1 MKALTSDIRAA
12 NVTTVIGRDL
22 QGRPT
27 LLLDIA
33 RATPFF
39 EPSQRDRLILSL
51 QQQIEPIANASG
63 PAGFALL
70 ILHEDFAWDMDIAW
84 VAVAKVSRARARLS
98 STF

>member
-1 MKALTSDIRAA
+1 MKALTSYIRAA
-12 NVTTVIGRDL
+12 NVTTFIGRDL